1 MSLCFIKLYAA
12 VLVEY
17 DECSNLYQKL
27 KNLLCFKGHRNTTQ
41 QIC

>member
-1 MSLCFIKLYAA
+1 MSLCFIKLYA

-17 DECSNLYQKL
+17 DECSNLNQKL
-27 KNLLCFKGHRNTTQ
+27 KNLLCFKGHRNTTR